1 MKITREF
8 QPFFGLQSLDFI
20 PQMFITAKMSDNG

>member
-8 QPFFGLQSLDFI
+8 QSFFGLESLDFI
-20 PQMFITAKMSDNG
+20 PQMFITVKMSDNG

>member
-8 QPFFGLQSLDFI
+8 QPFFGFQWLDFI
-20 PQMFITAKMSDNG
+20 PQMFITTKIYDNG

>member
-1 MKITREF
+1 MKITWEF

-20 PQMFITAKMSDNG
+20 PQMFITTKMSDNG